1 MSAYIC
7 TIRRRRIFQLNQ
19 LGSESLIAA
28 VASVIDNHS
37 SFLRAQILQHP
48 TDSEWDSSS
57 GSEKVRDKSPLC
69 GYCYRVA
76 GVTTLSQHSIVTN
89 VMPLSRP
96 VTQCHEYQPQITQ
109 SLNSHRQ
116 PFQVFPSLLVIKK
129 ILIL

>member
-7 TIRRRRIFQLNQ
+7 TIRRGRIFQLNQ

-37 SFLRAQILQHP
+37 SEHKFSNIRQILNG
-48 TDSEWDSSS
+48 TAAA
-57 GSEKVRDKSPLC
+57 VRKC
-69 GYCYRVA
+69 GINLRFVVIVTRVA

-116 PFQVFPSLLVIKK
+116 PFQVFPSPLVIKK
-129 ILIL
+129 ILIF